1 MKLGDFTGMRG
12 IPTQDMA
19 MWETMGPI
27 ADRSA
32 ERLGAS
38 DVAIVEFR
46 RLMVDAVRRHAN
58 GEPAIGD
65 AWPSSAVRH
74 ATIVRR
80 HRAQGH
86 ATGRR
91 SARSCERQRSL
102 RRRPAPH
109 G

>member
-12 IPTQDMA
+12 IPVQDMA

-27 ADRSA
+27 ADRTS

-46 RLMVDAVRRHAN
+46 RLMVDAVRRHAS
-58 GEPAIGD
+58 GEPAFG
-65 AWPSSAVRH
+65 AP
-74 ATIVRR
+74 
-80 HRAQGH
+80 G
-86 ATGRR
+86 
-91 SARSCERQRSL
+91 
-102 RRRPAPH
+102 RRPAHVTLQSFEGIVSKDVDWRTLGGGGAPAPAAAPAH

>member
-12 IPTQDMA
+12 IPTQDMS

-58 GEPAIGD
+58 GEPGI
-65 AWPSSAVRH
+65 
-74 ATIVRR
+74 ATP
-80 HRAQGH
+80 
-86 ATGRR
+86 GRR
-91 SARSCERQRSL
+91 PPHVTLQSFEGIVAKDADWKVLGTQAPGNAALARE
-102 RRRPAPH
+102 PAPH